1 MYIKDVMAM
10 LEERSP
16 LAYAEDFDNTGLLVG
31 SRDREVTGI
40 LITHDTLEEVVDEA
54 IEKGCNLIVSF
65 HPIIFSGLKK
75 LNGSSYVERTV
86 IKAIR
91 HDIAIYAI
99 HTALDNAFNGVNAAI
114 CDALELQ
121 NREILIPQK
130 GTIKKLLTFVPRKN
144 ADHLREA
151 LFAAGAGTIG
161 NYSHCSFNLEG
172 TGTFHGEENSNP
184 VIGEKG
190 VTRFEPE
197 TQIGVTYPRH
207 LEGSILKALFAN
219 HPYEEVAYEVTTL
232 ENNNQ
237 HIGIGMIGELAEAVP
252 DMDFLRQLKQK
263 MQLACIRHS
272 GLLDRKIKKVAVLGG
287 SGAFGISHAKK
298 AGADIFITGDVKY
311 HEFYKAEK
319 QMIIADVG
327 HYESEQY
334 TKNLLFEHLTKK
346 IHNFAPALPGGKVV
360 LSEFNTNSIKYL

>member
-1 MYIKDVMAM
+1 MYIKDVMAC
-10 LEERSP
+10 LEELSP

-31 SRDREVTGI
+31 NRDDKLTGV
-40 LITHDTLEEVVDEA
+40 LVTHDTLEEVVDEA
-54 IEKGCNLIVSF
+54 IEKDCNLIVSF

-91 HDIAIYAI
+91 HGIAIYAV
-99 HTALDNAFNGVNAAI
+99 HTALDNNFNGVNAAL
-114 CDALELQ
+114 CDALGLQ
-121 NREILIPQK
+121 NRKILIPQK
-130 GTIKKLLTFVPRKN
+130 GTVKKLLVFVPNKD

-161 NYSHCSFNLEG
+161 NYSNCSFNLEG
-172 TGTFHGEENSNP
+172 TGTFRGEENSNP
-184 VIGEKG
+184 VIGERG
-190 VTRFEPE
+190 ITRHEPE
-197 TQIGVTYPRH
+197 TQVGVTYPRH
-207 LEGSILKALFAN
+207 LESRILKVMFTN

-232 ENNNQ
+232 ENRNQ
-237 HIGIGMIGELAEAVP
+237 HIGIGMTGELTVP
-252 DMDFLRQLKQK
+252 LQDIDFLKQLKQK
-263 MQLACIRHS
+263 MKLECIRYS
-272 GLLDRKIKKVAVLGG
+272 GLLNRKIKKVAVLGG
-287 SGAFGISHAKK
+287 SGAFAISHAKN
-298 AGADIFITGDVKY
+298 AGADVFITGDIKY

-319 QMIIADVG
+319 QMIIADIG

-360 LSEFNTNSIKYL
+360 LSEYNTNSIKYL